1 MNTKNKNN
9 MKRHLH
15 FYQWLLCLLLTIG
28 WHLSAFSQG
37 MVTCLEDLQ
46 AGDVIKI
53 YPYGHYGEADHALL
67 CEGNRMFLT
76 SSSITEKGSEWTL
89 IDAGRGYYYLKNELG
104 CYWAYQDSSSD
115 HSLTCTTHVNSAV
128 KIKLTWDSKKKGVCF
143 WNQEDGK
150 GLNNLYGSNNYFN
163 WYSSPYGYNSDTNT
177 TFEVYSP
184 SHGTV
189 DVAVINGI
197 KYSLHSKRK
206 TAQVLANNYKDN
218 VIIPQIVSYNG
229 NEFRVTSLGDKCFYN
244 CSSLTNIT
252 LPEGITS
259 FGELCFLGCSSLTSI
274 TLPESITFLG
284 DWCFDASIKRII
296 INAPIP
302 PGGEKLSSD
311 FTLYVPKGT
320 LATYKNTEP
329 WSRAGAYYEG

>member
-1 MNTKNKNN
+1 MSWMRSCLYLRKSAFGTEKNRVVFKEIMNTKNKNN

-128 KIKLTWDSKKKGVCF
+128 KIKLTWDSKKKVSAF
-143 WNQEDGK
+143 
-150 GLNNLYGSNNYFN
+150 
-163 WYSSPYGYNSDTNT
+163 
-177 TFEVYSP
+177 
-184 SHGTV
+184 
-189 DVAVINGI
+189 GI
-197 KYSLHSKRK
+197 RK
-206 TAQVLANNYKDN
+206 MVKD
-218 VIIPQIVSYNG
+218 
-229 NEFRVTSLGDKCFYN
+229 
-244 CSSLTNIT
+244 
-252 LPEGITS
+252 
-259 FGELCFLGCSSLTSI
+259 
-274 TLPESITFLG
+274 
-284 DWCFDASIKRII
+284 
-296 INAPIP
+296 
-302 PGGEKLSSD
+302 
-311 FTLYVPKGT
+311 
-320 LATYKNTEP
+320 
-329 WSRAGAYYEG
+329 